1 MRKDLQTIILRLL
14 ALVCFLLFCV
24 MTLRT
29 SVQASI
35 LGRYSLRYFIYLL
48 TMLGLAICLGLLSIP
63 SIRERILRKAP
74 SELLQRKVNLIV
86 CAGVFSI
93 PVIYP
98 LIRFISQGDSWPF
111 AFRYMISVLSI
122 LCILALTVFLHRYR
136 QLPTDFRGIS
146 WRWILLLL
154 FLFHIVIIAL
164 VFGYIPGLDLVDEPF
179 VTGNSIL
186 NARNFGSLS
195 SLRPGERNSETWLNN
210 PFMWVVS
217 GSVQLL
223 IGAGLLQAR
232 AFYLVIGVLTSPFVY
247 LTAKRL
253 YGSIAG
259 WTAALLAF
267 YIPLH
272 HNWARAEIW
281 VTTATAIA
289 IYCYFSSHGD
299 DTKRAKVASFACG
312 FFIVSTIDGHFYG
325 IVFAIMFCLLHL
337 WEQLRH
343 FRRYRWR
350 LKPAFTYFILG
361 CAAYSIFWLWYH
373 VYLPGIH
380 LGDIPRLFTQ
390 NYAWELQ
397 VFSTDKTGVVRI
409 LENVYQTLRLYIIR
423 PRPQELLLYIFLVA
437 MAIGRRRRADL
448 ILLSIFIGSVLIF
461 FSISAHPNKFYYVF
475 WMPFLAIW
483 FGGFSQDICGRINS
497 AKVFQPKRISNGA
510 LLFLVAVLT
519 VYEGQAI
526 EGAAQPTAIRNR
538 IQLED
543 MIGAGRQL
551 NDILPEEDIKI
562 AGNFPFYLGMPL
574 RLNYHGRHL
583 NEPIFSYNWNA
594 ELPEA
599 LIFLLGY
606 HERWLEIANYINL
619 HSFVAAECIPSADLY
634 SYFGWEQGQDFIAAL
649 FLHPDYAPDTP
660 PASCTPEM
668 LAWLD
673 D

>member
-35 LGRYSLRYFIYLL
+35 LGRYSLRYFTYLL
-48 TMLGLAICLGLLSIP
+48 TMLGLAICLWLLSIP

-74 SELLQRKVNLIV
+74 GELSQRAVNLIV
-86 CAGVFSI
+86 YAGILLI
-93 PVIYP
+93 PVVY
-98 LIRFISQGDSWPF
+98 LFIGLLSSEHSWPF
-111 AFRYMISVLSI
+111 ALKYGIDALSI

-146 WRWILLLL
+146 WCWILLLL

-186 NARNFGSLS
+186 NARNFGTFP
-195 SLRPGERNSETWLNN
+195 SLRPGERNSVTWLDN

-223 IGAGLLQAR
+223 IGAGWLQAR

-272 HNWARAEIW
+272 YNWARADIW
-281 VTTATAIA
+281 VATATAIA
-289 IYCYFSSHGD
+289 IYCYFSSRD
-299 DTKRAKVASFACG
+299 SDAKRTRAASFACG

-325 IVFAIMFCLLHL
+325 IVFAIVFCLLHL

-343 FRRYRWR
+343 FRRWR
-350 LKPAFTYFILG
+350 LKPAFIYFAMG
-361 CAAYSIFWLWYH
+361 CGAYSLFWLWYH

-397 VFSTDKTGVVRI
+397 VFSTGKTGIVKI
-409 LENVYQTLRLYIIR
+409 LEDAFRTLRQYISQQPHELFLYV
-423 PRPQELLLYIFLVA
+423 FLVA

-461 FSISAHPNKFYYVF
+461 FSIIAHPNKYYYVF

-483 FGGFSQDICGRINS
+483 FGGFLQDICGRVNS
-497 AKVFQPKRISNGA
+497 ARVLQPKRISNGA

-519 VYEGQAI
+519 VYEGKAI
-526 EGAAQPTAIRNR
+526 EGAAQPAAIRNR

-543 MIGAGRQL
+543 MIGAGRQFD
-551 NDILPEEDIKI
+551 DILPEEDIKI
-562 AGNFPFYLGMPL
+562 AGNLPFYLGMPL
-574 RLNYHGRHL
+574 RLNYHGRFLH
-583 NEPIFSYNWNA
+583 EPIVSYNWNA

-599 LIFLLGY
+599 LILLLDY
-606 HERWLEIANYINL
+606 HERWPEIADYINE
-619 HSFVAAECIPSADLY
+619 HSFVAAACIPLTKMDNL
-634 SYFGWEQGQDFIAAL
+634 FGNEQGKKFTAAL

-660 PASCTPEM
+660 PDSCSPVM

-673 D
+673 R